1 MGIDFNIKFSTKIKI
16 DGKEYGSVEEVPEE
30 HRANARDA
38 MNAAKDKPGQNMFV
52 VNGVWYDSIE
62 AMPADVRDLYKEA
75 LANAK
80 VATHSTNTTLQ
91 LSSDLK
97 PENFLSARTVTIL
110 ALLAGLAILLKFF
123 AF

>member
-1 MGIDFNIKFSTKIKI
+1 MGIDFKINFSTKIKI

-30 HRANARDA
+30 HRANVRDA
-38 MNAAKDKPGQNMFV
+38 MNAAKEKPGQNTFV
-52 VNGVWYDSIE
+52 INGVWYDSIE

-75 LANAK
+75 LAKAK
-80 VATHSTNTTLQ
+80 VDTHSTNTTLQ

-97 PENFLSARTVTIL
+97 PEGFLSARTVTIL
-110 ALLAGLAILLKFF
+110 ALLAGFAILLKFF